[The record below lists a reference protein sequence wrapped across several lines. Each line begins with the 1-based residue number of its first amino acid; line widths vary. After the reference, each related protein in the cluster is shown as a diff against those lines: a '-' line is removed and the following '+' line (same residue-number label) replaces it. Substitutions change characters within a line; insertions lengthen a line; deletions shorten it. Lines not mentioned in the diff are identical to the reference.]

1 MFKVCFLKN
10 EIINEEALFHL
21 FSHTEQSLANHPPLS
36 PLKSAINSI
45 LALDK
50 LSNSIFS
57 KTERRME
64 KFSFFFSQIESDL
77 FLHCPRLYNNF
88 GNTSSQLTNPPPK
101 LVLDVDAPLVHP
113 TKLPPFF
120 HDTLLFLTPRQQVS
134 PSHGG
139 SFSLTAAI
147 SRESLLAPSLAPLE
161 ATGRDKG
168 RPKRKQNI
176 PVVS

>member
-57 KTERRME
+57 KNGASLE
-64 KFSFFFSQIESDL
+64 KWKNSRSSFHKSNLTYFYTVHGCTTISETPRHNWQIHRLNSSSTSMLHWYTQLNCPRFFTILYFFSPPGSKSPLPMVVL
-77 FLHCPRLYNNF
+77 FPW
-88 GNTSSQLTNPPPK
+88 
-101 LVLDVDAPLVHP
+101 
-113 TKLPPFF
+113 
-120 HDTLLFLTPRQQVS
+120 PRQ
-134 PSHGG
+134 
-139 SFSLTAAI
+139 
-147 SRESLLAPSLAPLE
+147 SRA
-161 ATGRDKG
+161 K
-168 RPKRKQNI
+168 
-176 PVVS
+176 VY